1 MTLPA
6 MQARL
11 AVRYGTPLYIYQLA
25 DVRAAAARLRAALPA
40 GAALYYS
47 LKANSEPDVVAAA
60 AGSGLAAEIS
70 SVGELAAVLAANVPA
85 GQCLYTGPGKTD
97 SEVRHALANGVRRFS
112 VESKGDYRRLV
123 RCAEDLGTA
132 ASCLVRI
139 NPPRGAAGSGLRM
152 TGKPSPFGVDLDD
165 LDAIAAAADD
175 RVPIVGTHVFS
186 ATNVTSAAELVAELD
201 LNAATTADARRILG
215 PRHDFRVA
223 NLGGGFAAPFARAGE
238 PVGYPRLRAELAAV
252 LDERLDGWRERRP
265 RVAFESGRAVSG
277 PAGTLLVTVTD
288 VKCSRGTAQV
298 VLDGG
303 INVLG
308 GMSGLGRLLPNRI
321 EALPLD
327 VGATTEGAPMTLV
340 GPLCTPLD
348 VLAPRADGRVPVA
361 GSVLAVPNVG
371 AYGLHASLIGFLG
384 RTMPGI
390 VVLDGHRVVR
400 ATRWQLRSTELVDHD
415 EEGAR

>member
-6 MQARL
+6 TQARL
-11 AVRYGTPLYIYQLA
+11 AARYGTPLYVYQLA

-40 GAALYYS
+40 GAGLCYS

-60 AGSGLAAEIS
+60 AAGGLAAEIS

-85 GQCLYTGPGKTD
+85 DQCLYTGPGKTD
-97 SEVRHALANGVRRFS
+97 VEVRHALANGVRQFS
-112 VESKGDYRRLV
+112 VESTGDYRRLV
-123 RCAEDLGTA
+123 RCAEELATT

-152 TGKPSPFGVDLDD
+152 TGKPSPFGVDFDD
-165 LDAIAAAADD
+165 LAVIAAAADE

-201 LNAATTADARRILG
+201 LNAATTAHARRIIG
-215 PRHDFRVA
+215 PRHRVA
-223 NLGGGFAAPFARAGE
+223 DLGGGFAAPFARAGE
-238 PVGYPRLRAELAAV
+238 PVDYPGLRTKLTAV
-252 LDERLDGWRERRP
+252 LDERLDGWRQGRP
-265 RVAFESGRAVSG
+265 RVVFESGRAVSG
-277 PAGTLLVTVTD
+277 PAGTLLLTVTD
-288 VKCSRGTAQV
+288 VKCSRGTTQV

-327 VGATTEGAPMTLV
+327 AGATTEPAPMAMV

-390 VVLDGHRVVR
+390 VVLDGQRVVR
-400 ATRWQLRSTELVDHD
+400 ATRWQLRSTELVDHE